1 MVSSNKKEDTGLNR
15 QKSGSFLGGTFV
27 LMLSGIVVKVIGA
40 FFSIPLANLYGADGN
55 DIFIS
60 AYYVYSAMY
69 VISTAGLPVAVSK
82 MVSEARVLGRGR
94 EVASIAR
101 VALCTFL
108 ILGAVL
114 SLTMALLVDPICAL
128 IGSSCR
134 YAILTV
140 APTIFFTCVVSA
152 VRGYYQGL
160 SNMVPTAVS
169 QIIEAMGKLIF
180 GLGLAWYLMGAGYP
194 LDIVVAGAIGG
205 VTLGTVFSALFVVCY
220 ALRRRETLPEGGG
233 ACRPGG
239 VILRELVRLAVP
251 ITVGASVFSL
261 SSLID
266 TFMVKLRLQE
276 GCLMTDAAAGYTYG
290 AYGFAVKLFNLPLS
304 LVTAIG
310 VSLIPAISSALALR
324 QGEKTRTLI
333 ESAFRLTGLLAF
345 PCAVGLAVIPEPIL
359 NLLFG
364 SQPEACALAAPL
376 LRLIAPAVF
385 LAGMVSVTNPV
396 LQAMGRV
403 NLPVASMALGA
414 VVKIVC
420 NYLLVGLPEVGIH
433 GAPISTC
440 LCYLTILVINLWQIR
455 RQRVSFSLARSFGK
469 PLLCAAVMGLFV
481 SLLFAPLESLLGSG
495 RMTQALA
502 VFVTVALAAVLYLL
516 LLAATRA
523 LPREDVLMLPKG
535 EKIAKMLKLKG
546 K

>member
-1 MVSSNKKEDTGLNR
+1 MSR
-15 QKSGSFLGGTFV
+15 QKSGSFLGGTFL

-69 VISTAGLPVAVSK
+69 VISSAGLPVAVSK
-82 MVSEARVLGRGR
+82 MVSEARALGRGR
-94 EVASIAR
+94 EVQRIAK

-108 ILGAVL
+108 ILGAAL
-114 SLTMALLVDPICAL
+114 SLTMVLLVDPICAL

-169 QIIEAMGKLIF
+169 QVIEAMGKLVF
-180 GLGLAWYLMGAGYP
+180 GLGLAWYLMDAGYT

-205 VTLGTVFSALFVVCY
+205 VTLGTVFSALFVIVY
-220 ALRRRETLPEGGG
+220 ALRHRVQMPAAEGP
-233 ACRPGG
+233 CRPGS
-239 VILRELVRLAVP
+239 VILKELVSLAIP
-251 ITVGASVFSL
+251 ITVGASVFSV

-290 AYGFAVKLFNLPLS
+290 AYGFAVKLFNLPLT

-324 QGEKTRTLI
+324 QSDKTRALT

-364 SQPEACALAAPL
+364 SQPEACAVAAPL
-376 LRLIAPAVF
+376 LRLVAPAVF

-396 LQAMGRV
+396 LQAMGKV
-403 NLPVASMALGA
+403 NLPVLSMATGA
-414 VVKIVC
+414 LVKIVC
-420 NYLLVGLPEVGIH
+420 NYVLVGLPEVGIH

-440 LCYLTILVINLWQIR
+440 LCYLTILCINLWHIR
-455 RQRVSFSLARSFGK
+455 REKVPFSLTRSFAK
-469 PLLCAAVMGLFV
+469 PLLCAVLMGVFV
-481 SLLFAPLESLLGSG
+481 GLLFDPLKNLLGSG
-495 RMTQALA
+495 RLTEALA
-502 VFVTVALAAVLYLL
+502 VLLTVGLAAVFYLL
-516 LLAATRA
+516 LLVAVRA
-523 LPREDVLMLPKG
+523 LPREDVMMLPKG
-535 EKIAKMLKLKG
+535 EKLAKMLKLKG

>member
-1 MVSSNKKEDTGLNR
+1 MSKGKTN
-15 QKSGSFLGGTFV
+15 SFLGGTAL
-27 LMLSGIVVKVIGA
+27 LMLSGMVVKVIGA

-69 VISTAGLPVAVSK
+69 VISSAGLPVAVSK
-82 MVSEARVLGRGR
+82 LVSEARALGRGR
-94 EVASIAR
+94 EVGRIAR
-101 VALCTFL
+101 LSLGTFL
-108 ILGAVL
+108 VMGAGF
-114 SLTMALLVDPICAL
+114 SLAMILLVDEICLFLGA
-128 IGSSCR
+128 SCR

-140 APTIFFTCVVSA
+140 APTIFFTCIVSA
-152 VRGYYQGL
+152 LRGYYQGL

-169 QIIEAMGKLIF
+169 QVIEALGKLLF
-180 GLGLAWYLMGAGYP
+180 GLGLAWYLMEAGFP

-205 VTLGTVFSALFVVCY
+205 VTLGTVFSALYVVVY
-220 ALRRRETLPEGGG
+220 ALRH
-233 ACRPGG
+233 RPGSLPDSG
-239 VILRELVRLAVP
+239 PCRTNSQLLRELVRLAVP
-251 ITVGASVFSL
+251 ITVGASVFSV

-310 VSLIPAISSALALR
+310 VSLIPAISASLAVGQR
-324 QGEKTRTLI
+324 QQTGRFT

-345 PCAVGLAVIPEPIL
+345 PCAVGLAVIPRPIL
-359 NLLFG
+359 DLLFG

-385 LAGMVSVTNPV
+385 LAGMVSVTGPV
-396 LQAMGRV
+396 LQAMGKV
-403 NLPVASMALGA
+403 GLPVWSMAIGA
-414 VVKIVC
+414 LVKIGC
-420 NYLLVGLPEVGIH
+420 NYVLVGLPEVGIH

-440 LCYLTILVINLWQIR
+440 LCYLTILALNLWHIS
-455 RQRVSFSLARSFGK
+455 RQKVPVSLTRSFAK
-469 PLLCAAVMGLFV
+469 PLLCTAAMGLFV
-481 SLLFAPLESLLGSG
+481 WLLHPALEDLLGQG
-495 RMTQALA
+495 RLPEA
-502 VFVTVALAAVLYLL
+502 VALCLTIGSAAIFYLL

-535 EKIAKMLKLKG
+535 EKLAKLLKI
-546 K
+546 

>member
-1 MVSSNKKEDTGLNR
+1 MSRQHNR
-15 QKSGSFLGGTFV
+15 SFFGGTLV
-27 LMLSGIVVKVIGA
+27 LMLSGILVKVIGA

-82 MVSEARVLGRGR
+82 MVSEARALGRSR
-94 EVASIAR
+94 EVARIAR

-108 ILGAVL
+108 LLGAGL
-114 SLTMALLVDPICAL
+114 SLAMALLVDPICAL

-160 SNMVPTAVS
+160 SNMVPTAAS

-180 GLGLAWYLMGAGYP
+180 GLGLAWYLMKAGYT

-205 VTLGTVFSALFVVCY
+205 VTLGTVFSALFVMVY
-220 ALRRRETLPEGGG
+220 ALRHRETLPDSGGL
-233 ACRPGG
+233 CRPGG
-239 VILRELVRLAVP
+239 AILKELVRLAIP
-251 ITVGASVFSL
+251 ITVGASVFSV

-310 VSLIPAISSALALR
+310 VSLIPAISSALALG
-324 QGEKTRTLI
+324 QADKTRSLT

-385 LAGMVSVTNPV
+385 LAGMVTVTNPV
-396 LQAMGRV
+396 LQAMGKV
-403 NLPVASMALGA
+403 NLPLISMATGA
-414 VVKIVC
+414 LVKIVC
-420 NYLLVGLPEVGIH
+420 NYVLVGLPEVGIH

-440 LCYLTILVINLWQIR
+440 LCYLTILIINLWHIR
-455 RQRVSFSLARSFGK
+455 RQKVPFSLMRSFGK
-469 PLLCAAVMGLFV
+469 PLLCAAFMGLFV
-481 SLLFAPLESLLGSG
+481 GLLFDPLANLFGDSRLMGG
-495 RMTQALA
+495 LA
-502 VFVTVALAAVLYLL
+502 VFLTVGLAAIFYLL

-535 EKIAKMLKLKG
+535 EKLAKMLKLQG